1 MAVLTVDLNILGW
14 LISRGKEV
22 FYSVKTEPDS
32 FIQQVVIKNPMN
44 LRVLRAMNAFKNKTG
59 EELYSFID
67 YESLSPMMRT
77 IRCCNLI
84 GMLMSPQ
91 TMSKICPVL
100 YENLGN
106 KTVTSQT
113 TYCSAN
119 PIFILIEFTLL
130 LLLCSIAPGYKVER
144 ERHHLFHTQGR
155 VLPPSLSLRATDWN
169 IVYLFWRI

>member
-100 YENLGN
+100 YENLW
-106 KTVTSQT
+106 K
-113 TYCSAN
+113 
-119 PIFILIEFTLL
+119 
-130 LLLCSIAPGYKVER
+130 
-144 ERHHLFHTQGR
+144 
-155 VLPPSLSLRATDWN
+155 
-169 IVYLFWRI
+169 